1 MQPTAQLFL
10 LAYCALLAACHGHN
24 GPSYRVT
31 LYTRPEELGL
41 SLYLAGS
48 SCINVQDLENQIKS
62 IDTHD
67 TCVKLYEN
75 RFCSGRMLKVDRNST
90 FVHDLRQVGFAD
102 ITSSVGPCEDNPNPP
117 NPYPCN
123 CNCNCNCN
131 RNPTP

>member
-1 MQPTAQLFL
+1 MQPTVQLFL
-10 LAYCALLAACHGHN
+10 LAYCALLAACHSHI
-24 GPSYRVT
+24 YRVT
-31 LYTRPEELGL
+31 LYAGSEQLGR
-41 SLYLAGS
+41 SIDLAGNL
-48 SCINVQDLENQIKS
+48 CINLQYLEKHIKS
-62 IDTHD
+62 INTHD

-75 RFCSGRMLKVDRNST
+75 KFCSGRMLKVDGNST
-90 FVHDLRQVGFAD
+90 FVRDLRQVGFAD